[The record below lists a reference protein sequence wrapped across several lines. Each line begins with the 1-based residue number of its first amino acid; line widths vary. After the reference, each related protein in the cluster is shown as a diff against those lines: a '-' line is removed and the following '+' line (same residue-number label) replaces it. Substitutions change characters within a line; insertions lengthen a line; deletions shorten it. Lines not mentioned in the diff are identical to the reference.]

1 MTPPRLLIV
10 ADDLTGA
17 LDSAGEA
24 ASLGI
29 GTRVFLSPAALAA
42 ARECTLPPVVA
53 VTTGSRDGTVAAAA
67 AAMHNVCA
75 CLSWLRPERVMKKVD
90 SRLKG
95 HVAVECAI
103 LADALHRRQIIAA
116 PALPDMGRVQRHGRL
131 TGAGIETP
139 LDIAARFSGLS
150 PHVPD
155 ITDAAQMKEAA
166 ELDGLP
172 VGARSLAAA
181 LVAQLWPDATR
192 QGTPPLPGPAVLA
205 IGSRDP
211 ITLAQVERL
220 DLPLYLAPDGRLPLD
235 PPRPPCVMQMVSGG
249 MDRSAAE
256 AGADFAEGLTKMI
269 MRDAVG
275 TLIACGGETA
285 AAILARLGVDRA
297 EVFGLALPGIAV
309 VRAALPGSRVL
320 TIVTKSGGFGA
331 ADMLAQLVNLVDNRP
346 TPTEVRKY
354 RTRE

>member
-24 ASLGI
+24 AKLGI
-29 GTRVFLSPAALAA
+29 PTRVFLTPAALAA
-42 ARECTLPPVVA
+42 ASVGTLPPVVA
-53 VTTGSRDGTVAAAA
+53 VSTCSRDKTVAAAA
-67 AAMHNVCA
+67 AAMHDVCA

-103 LADALHRRQIIAA
+103 LAEALLRPQIIAA
-116 PALPDMGRVQRHGRL
+116 PALPDMGRVQRDGRL
-131 TGAGIETP
+131 TGSGIESP
-139 LDIAARFSGLS
+139 LNIAECFSGLS

-155 ITDAAQMKEAA
+155 ITDGAQMQMAA
-166 ELDGLP
+166 GLDGLP

-181 LVAQLWPDATR
+181 LVAQLWPDAKLHE
-192 QGTPPLPGPAVLA
+192 TPSLPGPAVLA

-220 DLPLYLAPDGRLPLD
+220 DLPLCLAPDGRLPPD
-235 PPRPPCVMQMVSGG
+235 QPRVPCAMQMVSGG
-249 MDRSAAE
+249 ADRSAAE
-256 AGADFAEGLTKMI
+256 AGADFAGGLTEMI
-269 MRDAVG
+269 LRCPVN

-285 AAILARLGVDRA
+285 AAILAGLGVDQA
-297 EVFGLALPGIAV
+297 EVLGLALPGIAV
-309 VRAALPGSRVL
+309 VQAALPGSRDL
-320 TIVTKSGGFGA
+320 TVVTKSGGFGA
-331 ADMLAQLVNLVDNRP
+331 ANTLAQLVDLVDNRS
-346 TPTEVRKY
+346 TPTRASRY
-354 RTRE
+354 GITA